1 MLVIVQRLRV
11 EILNIAAASL
21 ALTSSFS
28 VAIAV
33 VIVIT
38 PFARVP
44 RRVARMEMTIQMNRH
59 VFNSVTFG

>member
-1 MLVIVQRLRV
+1 MVHRLRV
-11 EILNIAAASL
+11 EMLNIAAASL

-38 PFARVP
+38 PLDRLPCRIA
-44 RRVARMEMTIQMNRH
+44 
-59 VFNSVTFG
+59 